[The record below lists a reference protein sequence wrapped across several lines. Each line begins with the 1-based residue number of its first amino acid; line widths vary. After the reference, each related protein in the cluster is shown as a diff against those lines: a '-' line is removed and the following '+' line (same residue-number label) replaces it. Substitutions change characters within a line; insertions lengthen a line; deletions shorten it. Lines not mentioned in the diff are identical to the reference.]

1 MNILFYTNRS
11 PYKTTSQGGAETS
24 LRLIASK
31 FADLNHTVIYVARD
45 GQAQLR
51 KVSQVK
57 GVTVIHLKEFG
68 FPFSKSGIG
77 KRIKERLNEY
87 MTFLLMPGILRKY
100 KIDIVHTYY
109 LMRPCLWFLK
119 FKAQKKSDF
128 KLVVRM
134 AGMHWEKSIRLK
146 PSLKSQY
153 QQIFRQADSLNF
165 ISSGLYAMFLDAT
178 GQLGLSQGSGY
189 FIKDIGVE
197 PSISE
202 GAKWK
207 QNQRTSFKL
216 LMATR
221 MAKLAKRHD
230 LLIKGLAE
238 LDPDIAWELTLV
250 GEGEKKNDIEQLIL
264 ALNLQH
270 RIQILPFMNQE
281 KLKRLMLDSDLLC
294 LATDYEGLSKIII
307 ESMSIGLPVLAS
319 DVVPLNQ
326 YIIDGDNG
334 YLAINTVEGWK
345 DKLTEIFK
353 DKENLAF
360 VSSRSIE
367 FIESNYHSDKNILTY
382 EKEFL
387 NLLERKSQT
396 TA

>member
-31 FADLNHTVIYVARD
+31 FAALNHTVIYVARD
-45 GQAQLR
+45 RQVQL
-51 KVSQVK
+51 KKISQVN
-57 GVTVIHLKEFG
+57 GVTVIHIKEFD

-87 MTFLLMPGILRKY
+87 VTFLLMPPILRKN

-109 LMRPCLWFLK
+109 LLRPCLWFLK
-119 FKAQKKSDF
+119 FKEQKKFDF

-146 PSLKSQY
+146 PTLKSQY
-153 QQIFRQADSLNF
+153 QQIFTQADALNF
-165 ISSGLYAMFLDAT
+165 ISSGLYTMFLDAT
-178 GQLGLSQGSGY
+178 EQLGLSRGTGY

-207 QNQRTSFKL
+207 QDQQVTFKL

-230 LLIKGLAE
+230 LLIKGLSE
-238 LDPDIAWELTLV
+238 LDPNIAWELTLV
-250 GEGEKKNDIEQLIL
+250 GEGEKKEEIEQLIL
-264 ALNLQH
+264 RLNLQH
-270 RIQILPFMNQE
+270 RIQILPYMNQE
-281 KLKRLMLDSDLLC
+281 KLKKLMLASDLLC
-294 LATDYEGLSKIII
+294 LATDYEGLSKIVI

-334 YLAINTVEGWK
+334 YLASNTVDGWK
-345 DKLTEIFK
+345 DKLTKIIK
-353 DKENLAF
+353 NRENLAF

-367 FIESNYHSDKNILTY
+367 FIETNYNSDKNILTY

-387 NLLERKSQT
+387 TLLEKKSQT
-396 TA
+396 IS

>member
-11 PYKTTSQGGAETS
+11 PYKIISQGGAETS

-31 FADLNHTVIYVARD
+31 FAELNHKVIYVARD
-45 GQAQLR
+45 QQIPLK
-51 KVSQVK
+51 KVSQVN
-57 GVTVIHLKEFG
+57 GVTVVHIKEFR
-68 FPFSKSGIG
+68 FPFAKSGIG
-77 KRIKERLNEY
+77 KKIKERLNEY
-87 MTFLLMPGILRKY
+87 FTFILMPSLLRKN

-109 LMRPCLWFLK
+109 ILRPCLWFLK
-119 FKAQKKSDF
+119 FRGQRELNF

-134 AGMHWEKSIRLK
+134 AGMHWEKSIKLK
-146 PSLKSQY
+146 PSLKGQY
-153 QQIFRQADSLNF
+153 QQIFNQTDRLNF
-165 ISSGLYAMFLDAT
+165 ISNGLYDMFLEST
-178 GQLGLSQGSGY
+178 KELGITSGSKY

-202 GAKWK
+202 GEKWK
-207 QNQRTSFKL
+207 LAERSTFKL

-230 LLIKGLAE
+230 LLIKGLSQ
-238 LDPDIAWELTLV
+238 LDASINWELTLV
-250 GEGEKKNDIEQLIL
+250 GEGEKKEEIEHLISD
-264 ALNLQH
+264 LNLQS
-270 RIQILPFMNQE
+270 RIKIFPFMTQK
-281 KLKRLMLDSDLLC
+281 KLKKVMLDSDLLC

-307 ESMSIGLPVLAS
+307 ESMSVGLPVLAS

-334 YLAINTVEGWK
+334 YLSLNTVAGWNK
-345 DKLTEIFK
+345 KLTQII
-353 DKENLAF
+353 ENRKHLED

-367 FIESNYHSDKNILTY
+367 YIRNNYNPDKNIQIY

-387 NLLERKSQT
+387 NLLESKSQT
-396 TA
+396 N